1 MFFPNNIII
10 LDTYNEIQ
18 CEQCAFY
25 PTNWRSSCEY
35 ALRGKDYKY
44 NNYKSVLYIFI
55 QGEKL

>member
-1 MFFPNNIII
+1 MFFPKNIII
-10 LDTYNEIQ
+10 LDTYNYIH

-25 PTNWRSSCEY
+25 PTNWCSSCEY

-55 QGEKL
+55 